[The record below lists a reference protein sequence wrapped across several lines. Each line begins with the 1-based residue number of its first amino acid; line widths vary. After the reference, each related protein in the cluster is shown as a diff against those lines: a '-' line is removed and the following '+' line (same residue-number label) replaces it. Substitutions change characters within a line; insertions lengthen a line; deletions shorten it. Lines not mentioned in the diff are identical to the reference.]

1 MQEIRKTID
10 RTVFGL
16 ILYTLL
22 RYAVFAAE
30 PLARKCWVWITVSD
44 SSRRQEVLTQLNSS
58 ASGSGVSSIA
68 AVCVGVLFLGWYF
81 RKSTPP
87 GKFFSQ
93 RQPLPL
99 KGFLLLSCIFM
110 GAQLIY
116 SLFGNSLELLLRL
129 FGYTAMGQLDAA
141 SAQSTPFPCSCTP
154 PFLRRSAR
162 NSSAVDW

>member
-16 ILYTLL
+16 VLYTLL

-30 PLARKCWVWITVSD
+30 PLARKCWVWMTISD

-58 ASGSGVSSIA
+58 ASSSGVSSIA

-87 GKFFSQ
+87 GKLFSQ

-110 GAQLIY
+110 GAQLIL
-116 SLFGNSLELLLRL
+116 SLIHI
-129 FGYTAMGQLDAA
+129 
-141 SAQSTPFPCSCTP
+141 
-154 PFLRRSAR
+154 
-162 NSSAVDW
+162 